1 MAFFDSREVTS
12 CSIFTPFCG
21 VAESE
26 TERERECRRKAVRHD
41 GGTGFRHAVDS
52 LLFSLDFLQLLRR
65 WLTEWYVV
73 VCPWDRLYAFDS
85 EVEKSTLVGG

>member
-12 CSIFTPFCG
+12 CFVFIPFCG
-21 VAESE
+21 ITESE
-26 TERERECRRKAVRHD
+26 TERECGRKAVRHD

-52 LLFSLDFLQLLRR
+52 LLFSLDFLRLLRR
-65 WLTEWYVV
+65 WLTEWYVP
-73 VCPWDRLYAFDS
+73 VCPGDRFYAFDL